1 VVGEEGENREN
12 RVTMRASE
20 GMTRK
25 TGGLLR
31 WAADYQDD
39 VDCELLAL
47 HMDLCI

>member
-1 VVGEEGENREN
+1 VGEEGENR
-12 RVTMRASE
+12 VAMRAFK

-25 TGGLLR
+25 TGGLLK

-39 VDCELLAL
+39 IDCELLAL